1 MPPVWK
7 ERLARVRRAVDANF
21 GDTVRVTPMLR
32 GGRDAQYLGRVA
44 DPDRPSFECI
54 AILQVKA
61 GDTSGQA
68 RPANEDEALRM
79 PVGDIF
85 LHVDPDTYPDIL
97 GVTNG
102 DVVEALDRGG
112 ERFEVIRPDRRMR
125 NRMVFRLRAIT

>member
-1 MPPVWK
+1 MPPVWRD
-7 ERLARVRRAVDANF
+7 RLARTRQIVDANL
-21 GDTVRVTPMLR
+21 GDTVLVTPMLR
-32 GGRDAQYLGRVA
+32 SGRDAQYLGCSA
-44 DPDRPSFECI
+44 DPNRPAFECV

-61 GDTSGQA
+61 GDTSGQS
-68 RPANEDEALRM
+68 RPANEDDALRM

-85 LHVDPDTYPDIL
+85 LHVDPDTYPEIL

-102 DVVEALDRGG
+102 DVIEALDRNG